1 MISHPFTGRREDR
14 RLITGT
20 GRYTADVNLPGQL
33 HAAFVRADRASAL
46 ILSVDTSAARAAPGV
61 VAVYTGADL
70 PADQFKTP
78 ATLVSYPGVG
88 GMAVALPP
96 RLPFA
101 RERVRYIGEEVAL
114 VIAHSA
120 LAAQDAAALVEID
133 YQDLP
138 AITHADA
145 AIAPGAALVHATVPG
160 NLAFD
165 YEYGNHAATAA
176 AFTSAQHVVRLTLQ
190 SQRVAPCPMEPRAC
204 LVAWHADTGF
214 DLHVPNQGQVP
225 MRGGLC
231 QVMGLSPAAVRI
243 HAQDVGGGFGARSA
257 AYLEYPILMWAARA
271 LQTPVKWTGTREEQ
285 LMTESHGRAINI
297 DAELALDGDGRFRA
311 FRMHWLCD
319 QGAYLTPAGPL
330 INTLNG
336 SLTIGGA
343 YAVTAGYGRHRC
355 VLTNTCPTTAYRGA
369 GRPDMAYAVER
380 LVDEA
385 AAQLGLDRLA
395 IRRKNAIA
403 KDAMPFKNAAGATY
417 DSADFAGLLDQAET
431 HADWAGFAAR
441 RTQSAADG
449 KLRGLGLAMFLEPS
463 GGGNAPKDQVALR
476 FGSRT
481 VDHADGLESIGSSS
495 AGHAAAGG
503 APLITLH
510 TQSQNHG
517 QGHETVYPEIVAYAL
532 GIDPL
537 GVSLSS
543 NDPVSATLVGN
554 GVTGSRSTQQIGSAL
569 KLGALEVIKKGIPLA
584 AQRLEAAPG
593 DIEFIDGA
601 YRVKGTDVRLTMS
614 ALLTALAAEPRGSA
628 PHPLDTD
635 AEAPLSRAFPSGV
648 HVAEVEID
656 PDTGATKVCSY
667 VAVDDCGTVINHTL
681 VEGQIHGGVAQ
692 GAGQVFGEHG
702 VYDRDSGQWLTG
714 SFMDYYLPRAGLLP
728 KVAAIEHAVPS
739 PTNFLGAKGTGEA
752 GTTGAL
758 PTLMNA
764 LMDAMRPLG
773 VNHFDMP
780 ATPARVWQ
788 VLRAVTLNMG
798 TSASVGPVRSRAI
811 KSMPLRTGIR

>member
-20 GRYTADVNLPGQL
+20 GRFTADVNLPGQL
-33 HAAFVRADRASAL
+33 HAAFVRSDRASAL
-46 ILSVDTSAARAAPGV
+46 IRAIDTSAARAAPGV

-78 ATLVSYPGVG
+78 ATLVSYSGAG

-96 RLPFA
+96 RRPFA
-101 RERVRYIGEEVAL
+101 RERVRYVGEEVAL
-114 VIAHSA
+114 VIARSA
-120 LAAQDAAALVEID
+120 LAAQDAAALIEID
-133 YQDLP
+133 YEDLP
-138 AITHADA
+138 AITHPQAAVAADA
-145 AIAPGAALVHATVPG
+145 PLVHATVPG

-165 YEYGNHAATAA
+165 YEYGNHAATET
-176 AFTSAQHVVRLTLQ
+176 AFASAQHVVRLTLQ

-204 LVAWHADTGF
+204 LVAWNAATGF

-231 QVMGLSPAAVRI
+231 HVMGLTPAQVRI

-257 AYLEYPILMWAARA
+257 AYMEYPMLMWAARA
-271 LQTPVKWTGTREEQ
+271 LQAPVKWTGTREEA
-285 LMTESHGRAINI
+285 LMTESHGRAISI
-297 DAELALDGDGRFRA
+297 EAELALDRDGSFRA

-330 INTLNG
+330 INTMNG

-343 YAVTAGYGRHRC
+343 YAVTVGYGRHRC

-385 AAQLGLDRLA
+385 AAQLGLDRIAL
-395 IRRKNAIA
+395 RRKNAIA

-417 DSADFAGLLDQAET
+417 DSADFAGLLDKAER

-441 RTQSAADG
+441 RAQTEARG
-449 KLRGLGLAMFLEPS
+449 NLRGLGLAMFLEPS

-476 FGSRT
+476 FGSRAL
-481 VDHADGLESIGSSS
+481 DDADAVTNEGSTGN
-495 AGHAAAGG
+495 AVRGG
-503 APLITLH
+503 GVPLITLH
-510 TQSQNHG
+510 TLSQNHG

-537 GVSLSS
+537 VVSLSN
-543 NDPVSATLVGN
+543 NDPLSATLTGN
-554 GVTGSRSTQQIGSAL
+554 GVTGSRSTQQLGSAL

-584 AQRLEAAPG
+584 AARLEAAPD
-593 DIEFIDGA
+593 DIEFIDGT
-601 YRVKGTDVRLTMS
+601 YRVKGTDLRLTMS
-614 ALLTALAAEPRGSA
+614 ALLAALAAEPRGNA

-635 AEAPLSRAFPSGV
+635 AEAALSRAFPSGV

-656 PDTGATKVCSY
+656 SDTGAASICSY

-714 SFMDYYLPRAGLLP
+714 SFMDYTMPRAGLLP
-728 KVAAIEHAVPS
+728 NVEAIEHSVPS

-758 PTLMNA
+758 PALMNA
-764 LMDAMRPLG
+764 MVDAVRPLG
-773 VNHFDMP
+773 IDHLDMP

-788 VLRAVTLNMG
+788 VLR
-798 TSASVGPVRSRAI
+798 SVGR
-811 KSMPLRTGIR
+811 

>member
-1 MISHPFTGRREDR
+1 M
-14 RLITGT
+14 
-20 GRYTADVNLPGQL
+20 
-33 HAAFVRADRASAL
+33 RADRASAL
-46 ILSVDTSAARAAPGV
+46 IRSIDTAAARAAPGV
-61 VAVYTGADL
+61 LAVYTGADL

-78 ATLVSYPGVG
+78 ATLVSYPGTG

-101 RERVRYIGEEVAL
+101 RERVRYVGEEVAL

-120 LAAQDAAALVEID
+120 LAAQDAATLVMID
-133 YQDLP
+133 YADLP
-138 AITHADA
+138 AITHAGA
-145 AIAPGAALVHATVPG
+145 AITPAAPLVHATVPG

-165 YEYGNHAATAA
+165 YEYGNQAATDALFA
-176 AFTSAQHVVRLTLQ
+176 SAQHVVRLALQ

-204 LVAWHADTGF
+204 LAAWNAATGF
-214 DLHVPNQGQVP
+214 DLHLPNQGQVP

-231 QVMGLSPAAVRI
+231 HMMGLTPAQVRI

-257 AYLEYPILMWAARA
+257 AYMEYPILMWAARELKA
-271 LQTPVKWTGTREEQ
+271 PVKWTGTREEQ
-285 LMTESHGRAINI
+285 LLTESHGRAIGI
-297 DAELALDGDGRFRA
+297 DAELALDRDGTFRA

-385 AAQLGLDRLA
+385 AAQLGLDRIA

-417 DSADFAGLLDQAET
+417 DSADFAGLLDQAER
-431 HADWAGFAAR
+431 HADWARFATR
-441 RTQSAADG
+441 RAQSAAAG

-476 FGSRT
+476 FGSRA
-481 VDHADGLESIGSSS
+481 VDGTDNNEDSGGDGGNASGDRQGT
-495 AGHAAAGG
+495 AGA

-537 GVSLSS
+537 GVSLRS

-554 GVTGSRSTQQIGSAL
+554 GVTGSRSTQQLGSAL

-584 AQRLEAAPG
+584 AQRLEAAAD
-593 DIEFIDGA
+593 DIEFIDGS
-601 YRVKGTDVRLTMS
+601 YRVKGTDLRLSMS
-614 ALLTALAAEPRGSA
+614 ALLAALAAEPRGNA

-656 PDTGATKVCSY
+656 PDTGASTLCSY

-692 GAGQVFGEHG
+692 GAGQVFGEHS
-702 VYDRDSGQWLTG
+702 VYDRDSGQCLTG
-714 SFMDYYLPRAGLLP
+714 SFMDYPMPRAGLLGR
-728 KVAAIEHAVPS
+728 VTAIEHSVPS
-739 PTNFLGAKGTGEA
+739 PSNLLGAKGTGEA

-758 PTLMNA
+758 PALMNA
-764 LMDAMRPLG
+764 LVDALRPLG
-773 VNHFDMP
+773 IHHLDMP

-788 VLRAVTLNMG
+788 VLRNAQ
-798 TSASVGPVRSRAI
+798 R
-811 KSMPLRTGIR
+811 

>member
-46 ILSVDTSAARAAPGV
+46 IRSIDTAAARAAPGV

-88 GMAVALPP
+88 GMVVALPP

-101 RERVRYIGEEVAL
+101 RERVRYVGEEVAL

-120 LAAQDAAALVEID
+120 LAAQDAAALVEVD
-133 YQDLP
+133 YEDLP
-138 AITHADA
+138 AVTHAEA
-145 AIAPGAALVHATVPG
+145 AIAPDAPLVHATVPG

-165 YEYGNHAATAA
+165 YEYGNQAA
-176 AFTSAQHVVRLTLQ
+176 AGAAFASAQHVVRLTLQ

-204 LVAWHADTGF
+204 LVAWNAATGF

-231 QVMGLSPAAVRI
+231 HMMGLTPAQVRI

-257 AYLEYPILMWAARA
+257 AYMEYPILMWAARA
-271 LQTPVKWTGTREEQ
+271 LQAPVKWTGTREEQ

-297 DAELALDGDGRFRA
+297 NAELALDRDGTFRA

-330 INTLNG
+330 INTMNG

-385 AAQLGLDRLA
+385 ATQLGIDRIA

-403 KDAMPFKNAAGATY
+403 KDAMPFRNAAGATY
-417 DSADFAGLLDQAET
+417 DSADFAGLLDKAET
-431 HADWAGFAAR
+431 HSDWAGFAAR
-441 RTQSAADG
+441 RAQTQVRG
-449 KLRGLGLAMFLEPS
+449 KLRGLGMAMFLEPS

-476 FGSRT
+476 FGSRA
-481 VDHADGLESIGSSS
+481 VDDMAGAETGAQADVPRS
-495 AGHAAAGG
+495 AGQRENGYQGGPDGAQSAAQGTR

-532 GIDPL
+532 GIHPL
-537 GVSLSS
+537 DVTLCS
-543 NDPVSATLVGN
+543 NDPVSAALVGN
-554 GVTGSRSTQQIGSAL
+554 GVTGSRSTQQLGSAL

-601 YRVKGTDVRLTMS
+601 YRVKGTDVSLTMS
-614 ALLTALAAEPRGSA
+614 ALLAALAAEPRGNA

-656 PDTGATKVCSY
+656 PDTGASIICSY

-681 VEGQIHGGVAQ
+681 VEGQIHGGLAQ

-702 VYDRDSGQWLTG
+702 IYDRDSGQWLTG
-714 SFMDYYLPRAGLLP
+714 SFMDYTMPRAGLLP
-728 KVAAIEHAVPS
+728 KVDAIEHSVPS

-758 PTLMNA
+758 PALMNA
-764 LMDAMRPLG
+764 MVDALRGTGIDHL
-773 VNHFDMP
+773 DMP
-780 ATPARVWQ
+780 ATPARVWR
-788 VLRAVTLNMG
+788 VLRDAQ
-798 TSASVGPVRSRAI
+798 R
-811 KSMPLRTGIR
+811 

>member
-1 MISHPFTGRREDR
+1 M
-14 RLITGT
+14 
-20 GRYTADVNLPGQL
+20 
-33 HAAFVRADRASAL
+33 
-46 ILSVDTSAARAAPGV
+46 
-61 VAVYTGADL
+61 
-70 PADQFKTP
+70 
-78 ATLVSYPGVG
+78 
-88 GMAVALPP
+88 
-96 RLPFA
+96 
-101 RERVRYIGEEVAL
+101 
-114 VIAHSA
+114 
-120 LAAQDAAALVEID
+120 
-133 YQDLP
+133 
-138 AITHADA
+138 
-145 AIAPGAALVHATVPG
+145 
-160 NLAFD
+160 
-165 YEYGNHAATAA
+165 
-176 AFTSAQHVVRLTLQ
+176 
-190 SQRVAPCPMEPRAC
+190 
-204 LVAWHADTGF
+204 
-214 DLHVPNQGQVP
+214 
-225 MRGGLC
+225 
-231 QVMGLSPAAVRI
+231 
-243 HAQDVGGGFGARSA
+243 
-257 AYLEYPILMWAARA
+257 LMWAARV
-271 LQTPVKWTGTREEQ
+271 LKTPVKWTGSREEQ

-297 DAELALDGDGRFRA
+297 KAELALDRDGTFRA

-330 INTLNG
+330 INTMNG

-385 AAQLGLDRLA
+385 AAQLGLDRIA

-403 KDAMPFKNAAGATY
+403 KEAMPFRNAAGATY
-417 DSADFAGLLDQAET
+417 DSADFAGLLDKAEH

-441 RTQSAADG
+441 RAQSEARG

-476 FGSRT
+476 FGSRA
-481 VDHADGLESIGSSS
+481 VDIADGPENDSSGN
-495 AGHAAAGG
+495 AGPATAGRT
-503 APLITLH
+503 ALITLH

-517 QGHETVYPEIVAYAL
+517 QGHETVYPEVVAYAL

-537 GVSLSS
+537 DVSLSS

-569 KLGALEVIKKGIPLA
+569 KLGALEVIRKGIPLA
-584 AQRLEAAPG
+584 AQHLEAAP
-593 DIEFIDGA
+593 DDVEFIEGA
-601 YRVKGTDVRLTMS
+601 YCVKGTDMRLSMS
-614 ALLTALAAEPRGSA
+614 ALLAALAALPRGAA

-702 VYDRDSGQWLTG
+702 IYDRDSGQWLTG

-728 KVAAIEHAVPS
+728 TVDAIEHSVPS

-764 LMDAMRPLG
+764 MVDAMRPLG
-773 VNHFDMP
+773 IKHFDMP

-788 VLRAVTLNMG
+788 VLRNA
-798 TSASVGPVRSRAI
+798 PH
-811 KSMPLRTGIR
+811 

>member
-1 MISHPFTGRREDR
+1 MALRCASLNITLRFIDLPCLQRLPPVTSHPFTGRREDR

-46 ILSVDTSAARAAPGV
+46 IRSIDTAAARAAHGV

-88 GMAVALPP
+88 GMAVVLPP

-101 RERVRYIGEEVAL
+101 RERVRYVGEEVAL

-120 LAAQDAAALVEID
+120 LAAQDAAALVEVD
-133 YQDLP
+133 YEDLP
-138 AITHADA
+138 AVTHAEA
-145 AIAPGAALVHATVPG
+145 AIAPDAPLVHATVPG

-165 YEYGNHAATAA
+165 YEYGNQAAADA
-176 AFTSAQHVVRLTLQ
+176 AFTSTQHVVRLTLQ

-204 LVAWHADTGF
+204 LVAWNAATGF

-231 QVMGLSPAAVRI
+231 HMMGLAPAQVRI

-257 AYLEYPILMWAARA
+257 AYVEYPMLMWAARA
-271 LQTPVKWTGTREEQ
+271 LQAPIKWTGTREEQ

-297 DAELALDGDGRFRA
+297 EAELALDRDGTFRA

-330 INTLNG
+330 INTMNG

-385 AAQLGLDRLA
+385 ATQLGLDRIA

-403 KDAMPFKNAAGATY
+403 KDAMPFRNAAGATY
-417 DSADFAGLLDQAET
+417 DSADFAGLLDKAET
-431 HADWAGFAAR
+431 HSDWAGFAAR
-441 RTQSAADG
+441 RAQTQVRG
-449 KLRGLGLAMFLEPS
+449 KLRGLGMAMFLEPS

-476 FGSRT
+476 FGSRAF
-481 VDHADGLESIGSSS
+481 DDM
-495 AGHAAAGG
+495 AGAETAAQGTR

-532 GIDPL
+532 GIHPL
-537 GVSLSS
+537 DVTLCS
-543 NDPVSATLVGN
+543 NDPVSAALVGN
-554 GVTGSRSTQQIGSAL
+554 GVTGSRSTQQLGSAL
-569 KLGALEVIKKGIPLA
+569 KLGALEVIRKGIALA
-584 AQRLEAAPG
+584 AARLEAAPD
-593 DIEFIDGA
+593 DIEFVDGT
-601 YRVKGTDVRLTMS
+601 YRVKGTDVSLTMS
-614 ALLTALAAEPRGSA
+614 ALLAALAAEPRGNA

-656 PDTGATKVCSY
+656 PDTGAASICSY

-681 VEGQIHGGVAQ
+681 VEGQIHGGLAQ

-702 VYDRDSGQWLTG
+702 IYDRDSGQWLTG
-714 SFMDYYLPRAGLLP
+714 SFMDYTMPRAGLLP
-728 KVAAIEHAVPS
+728 KVAAIEHSVPS

-758 PTLMNA
+758 PALMNA
-764 LMDAMRPLG
+764 MVDALRGTGIDHL
-773 VNHFDMP
+773 DMP
-780 ATPARVWQ
+780 ATPARVWR
-788 VLRAVTLNMG
+788 VLRDAQ
-798 TSASVGPVRSRAI
+798 R
-811 KSMPLRTGIR
+811 